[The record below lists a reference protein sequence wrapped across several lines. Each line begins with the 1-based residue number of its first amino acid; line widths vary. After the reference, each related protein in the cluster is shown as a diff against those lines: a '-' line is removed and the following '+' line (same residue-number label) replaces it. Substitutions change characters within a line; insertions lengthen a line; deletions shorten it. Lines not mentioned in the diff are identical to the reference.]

1 MGGGLHE
8 PGLERDRERVRVCTC
23 PVVGVSSRKEYSRFC
38 EESTLN
44 VHHRRGVGTLHDG
57 RSPSGVQIY
66 FYQKK
71 NRHRISVSVFNAIWN
86 IICVQGQT
94 WFTWGINVE
103 SSMSTNHI
111 IFTTRCGR
119 LKDTQPQCSHVAAV
133 MLVKLM

>member
-1 MGGGLHE
+1 MMGDL
-8 PGLERDRERVRVCTC
+8 
-23 PVVGVSSRKEYSRFC
+23 PVGSKYIF
-38 EESTLN
+38 
-44 VHHRRGVGTLHDG
+44 
-57 RSPSGVQIY
+57 I
-66 FYQKK
+66 KK
-71 NRHRISVSVFNAIWN
+71 NNRHRISVSVFNAIWN

>member
-44 VHHRRGVGTLHDG
+44 VHHRRGVGTLRDG

-66 FYQKK
+66 FFKK
-71 NRHRISVSVFNAIWN
+71 KIAIEFQYP
-86 IICVQGQT
+86 CLTPSG
-94 WFTWGINVE
+94 
-103 SSMSTNHI
+103 MLYAYK
-111 IFTTRCGR
+111 GR
-119 LKDTQPQCSHVAAV
+119 LGSHGGS
-133 MLVKLM
+133 M